1 MDLNCLN
8 TIITDNL
15 AVHIDLTSLKS
26 WNLNTGYTSVS
37 LNKWAGAV
45 SDNIFLYDFGLTA
58 FDNGRVDHMHDT
70 LTITPSDNK
79 VTLYRIGYNNSTGGT
94 FYTPSG
100 ITAVTALTATT
111 VGNYFQLNGDYLQ
124 GFFKLK
130 DYNYELIPAR
140 YGKGI
145 TIETLINISEDS
157 FNDGYF
163 YLMGA
168 RAESKYI
175 PPFSGE
181 SSVFSS
187 GYTEANGKHVIE
199 KAKIVFSGVTTSEGH
214 YLNNYV
220 ETEVLKTSIN
230 SEKYF
235 DTLWVENDDNGIN
248 NNVIGFF
255 ISSDQR
261 IGFTRI
267 NNQGLIETQSSDNL
281 LSTGWTLITIVFK
294 PYEIITDTE
303 VLKCTPSRKGDFTI
317 YVNGR
322 RFWKIEDFDEYYFKG
337 FKTQK
342 EKQLGVPYN
351 ISWGGGSFGLR
362 HSHHYDL
369 NTRTIFNGNSELS
382 VGTGFT
388 FINNPNPIDSCE
400 LPNVSGFTQYVVVT
414 GDNTTFTVADECG
427 TGTTGQTVL
436 KIHNTG
442 TTTGLTTN
450 EYYLQFNEEYEL
462 LSNRDY
468 IFTVQVYDAGIFTNN
483 DGVIGLFFSGSTGI
497 TVVEAINY
505 NQIGYAVNTWN
516 QLRYK
521 IRTTENTGLSTVK
534 VGLYMK
540 SAYELSDNFLLY
552 FNEFSFVGPDK
563 LTHDII
569 KDDQT
574 IENTYS
580 QSFVGSIQKLRIY
593 DTAFNSQMVLHN
605 ASIESR
611 TAGYNM
617 VVNRGGR
624 IING

>member
-45 SDNIFLYDFGLTA
+45 SDNIFLHDFGLTA
-58 FDNGRVDHMHDT
+58 FDNGRVDNMYDT
-70 LTITPSDNK
+70 LTITPRDNK
-79 VTLYRIGYNNSTGGT
+79 VTLYRVGYNNSTGGT
-94 FYTPSG
+94 FYTSSG
-100 ITAVTALTATT
+100 ITGITT
-111 VGNYFQLNGDYLQ
+111 SLAGNYFQLNGGYLQ

-145 TIETLINISEDS
+145 TIETLVKISEAT

-168 RAESKYI
+168 RAEDKYI
-175 PPFSGE
+175 PSFSGE
-181 SSVFSS
+181 SSTFSS
-187 GYTEANGKHVIE
+187 GITTSDGRETAVI
-199 KAKIVFSGVTTSEGH
+199 AFSGVTTSEGH
-214 YLNNYV
+214 YLNNFL
-220 ETEVLKTSIN
+220 EKEELRSSIN
-230 SEKYF
+230 TEQYF
-235 DTLWVENDDNGIN
+235 ENVWVENDDKGIN

-261 IGFTRI
+261 IGYTRI
-267 NNQGLIETQSSDNL
+267 NSKGVVETQSSDNI

-294 PYEIITDTE
+294 PYEIITDPE
-303 VLKCTPSRKGDFTI
+303 VLKCAPSRKGDFTV

-322 RFWKIEDFDEYYFKG
+322 RFWKIEEFDEYYFKG
-337 FKTQK
+337 FKIQK

-351 ISWGGGSFGLR
+351 ISWGGGSFGLQ
-362 HSHHYDL
+362 HSYHYDL
-369 NTRTIFNGNSELS
+369 NTRTIFNVDSELS
-382 VGTGFT
+382 IGTGFT
-388 FINNPNPIDSCE
+388 FINNPDPIDACE
-400 LPNVSGFTQYVVVT
+400 LPDVSGFTQYVVVT
-414 GDNTTFTVADECG
+414 GDNTTFTAAVECG

-436 KIHNTG
+436 KIENTG

-468 IFTVQVYDAGIFTNN
+468 VFTVQVYDTGIFTNS

-497 TVVEAINY
+497 TIVEAVSY
-505 NQIGYAVNTWN
+505 NQIGYGLNTWN
-516 QLRYK
+516 QIRYK
-521 IRTTENTGLSTVK
+521 IRTAENSGLSTIK
-534 VGLYMK
+534 VGLYIK
-540 SAYELSDNFLLY
+540 SLYSLADNFLLY
-552 FNEFSFVGPDK
+552 FNDFSFIGADK
-563 LTHDII
+563 LTHDTS
-569 KDDQT
+569 KDNQT
-574 IENTYS
+574 IENTFS
-580 QSFVGSIQKLRIY
+580 ESFVGGIQKLRIY
-593 DTAFNSQMVLHN
+593 DTAHNSQMVLHN
-605 ASIESR
+605 AKIEAR
-611 TAGYNM
+611 TSAYNM
-617 VVNRGGR
+617 TVNRGGR